1 MFSTNYDGC
10 DSDSSSSSGTNGVDY
25 ICITEDT
32 KIKAREFEE
41 LMDRELDALVRQTH
55 YKQADSRTV
64 SQKKNLKVRFQK
76 TDADR
81 DEGISFQ
88 QSFHSTKDNVP
99 IDKDPLCDYEE
110 DEANLKWVQENLPGG
125 QCKNSDAVLNCPGC
139 MSVLSLDCHR
149 HPHFKTQYYTEYPI
163 NCVVDETQVISRNI
177 LKPQR
182 KSKSSTEGDLESRR
196 NISKEYHIVNCK
208 VCGNSVGRQDTKT
221 NVIHFNNVLAG
232 HS

>member
-1 MFSTNYDGC
+1 MTAVILIAVHPGNFLKRIIFHVIFLL
-10 DSDSSSSSGTNGVDY
+10 SGTNGVDY

-81 DEGISFQ
+81 DE
-88 QSFHSTKDNVP
+88 DNVP